1 MSKHQT
7 PKREVRQIAAKELR
21 VATNAEGKRVLSGYT
36 AVFNSLSVDMGGWF
50 ELVSSAAFTRTLEEN
65 PDVLCLY
72 AHDTSLVLGRTISD
86 TLTLATDTT
95 GLRFSCVLPE
105 TTTAADLIVLV
116 ERGDISGCSFGFSVQ
131 NDVWT
136 EDSEGRYVRT
146 LLDVDLYEMSV
157 TCLPAYPDTSLSL
170 RSAPKEIRS
179 KILETRNVGLGTT
192 DDCGD
197 DVNAARDWKANMEI
211 RLKLHALRM

>member
-1 MSKHQT
+1 
-7 PKREVRQIAAKELR
+7 
-21 VATNAEGKRVLSGYT
+21 
-36 AVFNSLSVDMGGWF
+36 
-50 ELVSSAAFTRTLEEN
+50 
-65 PDVLCLY
+65 
-72 AHDTSLVLGRTISD
+72 
-86 TLTLATDTT
+86 
-95 GLRFSCVLPE
+95 
-105 TTTAADLIVLV
+105 
-116 ERGDISGCSFGFSVQ
+116 
-131 NDVWT
+131 
-136 EDSEGRYVRT
+136 
-146 LLDVDLYEMSV
+146 MSV